1 MVAIIEKRGGE
12 KQAGRTEGASSAR
25 PARRIDLDRLR
36 VAACLSTF
44 AYHAIQV
51 FDLNPYYHLKSNTP
65 SPALDVAAH
74 LLHAVRMPLFFFISG
89 MVGFAVALRVPARQL
104 IWQRAVRLLPP
115 FALGIIFLAPIIK
128 YYELLDGRSIR
139 WNGLVAVT
147 DPLPSVGL
155 FLQFFFTRIKFF
167 SWSHMWFPL
176 YLLIIS
182 ALLLPVLYA
191 LGRTRALP
199 LPAVQ
204 MAAIPLALLL
214 AVELVLRPI
223 FPFHIPNLFWDW
235 ASVSVYVI
243 CFISGAALMQWPELE
258 ALAHRRLRVAL
269 GLALG
274 GAVLYVGGASLGV
287 PADLARYV
295 GRGLWLWAC
304 LATAIGAGP
313 WLRAGRI
320 PGEAYLS
327 EGALPIYVLHHVP
340 LILIAWRV
348 KDLPWPIWQ
357 RYGLIVAA
365 SLAATL
371 LIYHVLVRPYDRVR
385 FLFGMPPQR
394 IPE

>member
-1 MVAIIEKRGGE
+1 MVATIEKYAVRST
-12 KQAGRTEGASSAR
+12 AVSSVR
-25 PARRIDLDRLR
+25 PARRVDLDRLR

-74 LLHAVRMPLFFFISG
+74 LLHAVRMPLFFLISG
-89 MVGFAVALRVPARQL
+89 MVGFTVALRLSTRDL

-128 YYELLDGRSIR
+128 YHELLDGRSIR

-147 DPLPSVGL
+147 DPLPGVVV
-155 FLQFFFTRIKFF
+155 FLQFFFTRMKWF

-182 ALLLPVLYA
+182 VLLLPA
-191 LGRTRALP
+191 LRSMGRTKAIP
-199 LPAVQ
+199 LPAAQ
-204 MAAIPLALLL
+204 MAGMFLVLLL

-235 ASVSVYVI
+235 ASVSVYLV
-243 CFISGAALMQWPELE
+243 CFLSGAAMMHWPELE
-258 ALAHRRLRVAL
+258 ALAQRWVRGSLL
-269 GLALG
+269 LALFGGLLYAG
-274 GAVLYVGGASLGV
+274 GATLGV
-287 PADLARYV
+287 PAGVARTL
-295 GRGLWLWAC
+295 GRALWLWAFLC
-304 LATAIGAGP
+304 AAIGAGP
-313 WLRAGRI
+313 WLRSGRI
-320 PGEAYLS
+320 RGEAYLS

-348 KDLPWPIWQ
+348 KDLSWPVWQ
-357 RYGLIVAA
+357 RYGLIVVG
-365 SLAATL
+365 SLAVTL
-371 LIYHVLVRPYDRVR
+371 LTYHVMVRPYDRVR

-394 IPE
+394 KPD

>member
-1 MVAIIEKRGGE
+1 L
-12 KQAGRTEGASSAR
+12 

-51 FDLNPYYHLKSNTP
+51 FDLNPYYHLKSNTL

-128 YYELLDGRSIR
+128 HYELLDGRSIR

-147 DPLPSVGL
+147 DPLPSVAV
-155 FLQFFFTRIKFF
+155 FLQFFFTRIKWF

-182 ALLLPVLYA
+182 VLLLPVLYA
-191 LGRTRALP
+191 LGRTKAMP
-199 LPAVQ
+199 LPTAG
-204 MAAIPLALLL
+204 MACIPFAFLL

-243 CFISGAALMQWPELE
+243 CFVSGAGLMQWPELE
-258 ALAHRRLRVAL
+258 ALAQRWLRVSL
-269 GLALG
+269 LLALCG
-274 GAVLYVGGASLGV
+274 GALYVGMPGMW
-287 PADLARYV
+287 ARSV
-295 GRGLWLWAC
+295 GRALWLWAFLC
-304 LATAIGAGP
+304 VAIGAGP
-313 WLRAGRI
+313 WLRSGRI
-320 PGEAYLS
+320 AGEAYLS

-357 RYGLIVAA
+357 RYGVIVAA
-365 SLAATL
+365 SLATTL
-371 LIYHVLVRPYDRVR
+371 VIYHVMVRPYDAVR
-385 FLFGMPPQR
+385 LLFGMPPR
-394 IPE
+394 PKPR